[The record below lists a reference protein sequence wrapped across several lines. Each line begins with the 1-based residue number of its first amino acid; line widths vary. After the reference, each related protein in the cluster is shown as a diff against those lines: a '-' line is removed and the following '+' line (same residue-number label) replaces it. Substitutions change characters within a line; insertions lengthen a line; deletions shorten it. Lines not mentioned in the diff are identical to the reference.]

1 MIELKEIK
9 EENFRECVRLNVN
22 ESQKNFVAP
31 NVYSIAQAYIHYG
44 SAFPYGIYQEDQ
56 MVGFVMLGHNK
67 EDQEFWLWRFMI
79 DEKFQNKGIGTE
91 AVKLAL
97 NKFREMKAPE
107 VYLSYNPENSVANA
121 LYRKFGWLP
130 TGKVENG
137 EIVMLLKLEK
147 EEDHL

>member
-9 EENFRECVRLNVN
+9 EENFRECVRLNVSEN
-22 ESQKNFVAP
+22 QKSFVAP

-44 SAFPYGIYQEDQ
+44 SAFPYGIYQGDQ
-56 MVGFVMLGHNK
+56 MVGFVMLGHNP
-67 EDQEFWLWRFMI
+67 EDQEFWLWRLMI
-79 DEKFQNKGIGTE
+79 DEKFQHQGMGAQ

-97 NKFREMKAPE
+97 EKFREMNASE
-107 VYLSYNPENSVANA
+107 VYLSYEPENHIADA

-137 EIVMLLKLEK
+137 EIVMLFKFET
-147 EEDHL
+147 EESHV

>member
-1 MIELKEIK
+1 MIQLREIK
-9 EENFRECVRLNVN
+9 EDNFRDCIRLNVS
-22 ESQKNFVAP
+22 EHQKNFVAS

-79 DEKFQNKGIGTE
+79 DEKFQNQGFGTE

-97 NKFREMKAPE
+97 KKFEDMNASE
-107 VYLSYNPENSVANA
+107 VYLSYEPENHIADA

-130 TGKVENG
+130 TGKIEEG
-137 EIVMLLKLEK
+137 EIVMLLKFK
-147 EEDHL
+147 EESHV

>member
-1 MIELKEIK
+1 MIQLREIK
-9 EENFRECVRLNVN
+9 EDNFRDCIRLNVS
-22 ESQKNFVAP
+22 EHQKNFVAS

-44 SAFPYGIYQEDQ
+44 SAFPYGIYQDDQ

-79 DEKFQNKGIGTE
+79 DEKFQNQGFGTE

-97 NKFREMKAPE
+97 DKFHEMNAPE
-107 VYLSYNPENSVANA
+107 VYLSYEPENHIADA

-130 TGKVENG
+130 TGKIEDG
-137 EIVMLLKLEK
+137 EIVMLLKFK
-147 EEDHL
+147 EESHV

>member
-1 MIELKEIK
+1 MIQLKEIN
-9 EENFRECVRLNVN
+9 ESNFRDCIRLNVSEN
-22 ESQKNFVAP
+22 QKTFVAT

-44 SAFPYGIYQEDQ
+44 SAFPYGIYQDDK

-79 DEKFQNKGIGTE
+79 DEAFQNFGIGTK
-91 AVKLAL
+91 AVQLAL
-97 NKFREMKAPE
+97 EKFKEMGATE
-107 VYLSYNPENSVANA
+107 VYLSYEPENHIADA

-130 TGKVENG
+130 TGKIEEG

-147 EEDHL
+147 EENHV

>member
-9 EENFRECVRLNVN
+9 EENFRDCIRLNVSEN
-22 ESQKNFVAP
+22 QKNFVAP

-44 SAFPYGIYQEDQ
+44 SAFPYGIYHEDQ

-79 DEKFQNKGIGTE
+79 DEKFQNQGFGTE
-91 AVKLAL
+91 AVKLVL
-97 NKFREMKAPE
+97 KKFHEMNASE
-107 VYLSYNPENSVANA
+107 VYLSYEPENHIADA

-130 TGKVENG
+130 TGKIEEG
-137 EIVMLLKLEK
+137 EIVMLLKFDK
-147 EEDHL
+147 EEAHV